1 MWGFALWGQPPG
13 QESRIQAPTSTAPY
27 HFALSSCNVG
37 TNYHTYGDHTSVS
50 VNARLARFRR
60 QHSLSITAM
69 SELMGM
75 TSREYRS
82 LERGITTTLPLS
94 ILPGYLTGIERRL
107 TMRATSAA
115 YRARKNEARSKSRA
129 EARHVSQPKRSTLR
143 DSL

>member
-1 MWGFALWGQPPG
+1 
-13 QESRIQAPTSTAPY
+13 
-27 HFALSSCNVG
+27 
-37 TNYHTYGDHTSVS
+37 
-50 VNARLARFRR
+50 
-60 QHSLSITAM
+60 
-69 SELMGM
+69 M

-129 EARHVSQPKRSTLR
+129 DVRRVSHPKRTAIR